1 MLALVDQLLD
11 AIMVDRGHLQ
21 LDIGDFSAPGLI
33 DDVSKT
39 LRIQLHQKRLR
50 IESSLDPSIDRLKGD
65 TRRCQQILAELLS
78 NAIKYSPVGS
88 AITIRVE
95 KAGSSMAKISVEDK
109 GIGISPEQLKSIFSE
124 FHQENRERDESL
136 GGLGLGL
143 AISRRLVEMHGG
155 ELGVDSTLGEGSV
168 FWFTLPVSSGAAGSP
183 ATKIHARESFPGKRI
198 LVVEDNHV
206 NLILIRDIL
215 LTFDIAASFAS
226 DGEEAF
232 KMAKAEH
239 PDLILMDLR
248 LPLMDGY
255 ETTRALRAI
264 PEFAD
269 MPIVALSASVDAE
282 TLKQCEAAGF
292 TEHLAKPILS
302 RDLERLLRRHIR

>member
-1 MLALVDQLLD
+1 
-11 AIMVDRGHLQ
+11 
-21 LDIGDFSAPGLI
+21 
-33 DDVSKT
+33 
-39 LRIQLHQKRLR
+39 
-50 IESSLDPSIDRLKGD
+50 
-65 TRRCQQILAELLS
+65 
-78 NAIKYSPVGS
+78 
-88 AITIRVE
+88 
-95 KAGSSMAKISVEDK
+95 MAKISVEDK
-109 GIGISPEQLKSIFSE
+109 GIGISPDHLKSIFSE

-168 FWFTLPVSSGAAGSP
+168 FWFTLPVSSGVAESP
-183 ATKIHARESFPGKRI
+183 ATEIHSCESFRGKRI
-198 LVVEDNHV
+198 LIVEDNHV

-226 DGEEAF
+226 DGEEAL
-232 KMAKAEH
+232 KIAKAEH

-282 TLKQCEAAGF
+282 TLKQCEIA
-292 TEHLAKPILS
+292 
-302 RDLERLLRRHIR
+302 